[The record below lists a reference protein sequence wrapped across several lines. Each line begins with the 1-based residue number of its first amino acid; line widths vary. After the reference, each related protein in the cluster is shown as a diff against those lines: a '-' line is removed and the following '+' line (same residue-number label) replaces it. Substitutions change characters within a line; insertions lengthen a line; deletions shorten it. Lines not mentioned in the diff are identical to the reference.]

1 MKVLAADDHWIA
13 REALKHL
20 LKGLADDVQVFEAE
34 SFAEALNVVDGQPN
48 LDLVLVDLMMP
59 GLEPLQ
65 GLRALRAKVPHVPVV
80 VISVNEERQNVLR
93 ALDLGVMGYIPKS
106 SKGPVILKALEH
118 VLSGEVYLPR
128 GLLDQ
133 AERPSVAYE
142 DSWSN
147 QQLDDADLGLTR
159 RQAQILELLGR
170 GRTNAQI
177 AEQLGLSV
185 NTVRVHIHSL
195 LKRLQLDNRTQAVLF
210 AASRDRLR
218 GSPSSWARAVG

>member
-20 LKGLADDVQVFEAE
+20 LKGLAHNVEVYEAE
-34 SFAEALNVVDGQPN
+34 SFAEALSVVENHSD

-65 GLRALRAKVPHVPVV
+65 GLRALRTKVPHVPVV

-93 ALDLGVMGYIPKS
+93 ALDLGVMGYIPKT

-133 AERPSVAYE
+133 ADTASVQE
-142 DSWSN
+142 DTWSS
-147 QQLDDADLGLTR
+147 QQIDDADLGLTR

-170 GRTNAQI
+170 GKTNSQI

-218 GSPSSWARAVG
+218 GSPAAWQRAAV

>member
-20 LKGLADDVQVFEAE
+20 LKGLADDVEVFEAE
-34 SFAEALNVVDGQPN
+34 SFAEAISVVDGRAD

-65 GLRALRAKVPHVPVV
+65 GLRALRTKVPHVPIV

-93 ALDLGVMGYIPKS
+93 ALDLGVMGYIPKT

-133 AERPSVAYE
+133 AENA
-142 DSWSN
+142 DSAPEEAWAS

-170 GRTNAQI
+170 GRTNSQI
-177 AEQLGLSV
+177 ADQLGLSV

-210 AASRDRLR
+210 AASRDRQR
-218 GSPSSWARAVG
+218 GNAVTWQRAAV